1 MFARTVVNLTIS
13 LMLIAPLSSKAQEID
28 MTSLKCR
35 EFVNSKQ
42 ETATNIMLWLSGY
55 FTYEDDAQIINISK
69 IKNKENQL
77 KQYCADNQDLHW
89 LVLPNV
95 PNRLTTFVCSGLQ
108 GIEWAILRG
117 HSGGSMQVS
126 TLRRRYSSSRSP

>member
-13 LMLIAPLSSKAQEID
+13 FMLIAPLSSKAQEID

-55 FTYEDDAQIINISK
+55 FTYEDDAPIINISK

-77 KQYCADNQDLHW
+77 KQYCADNQDL
-89 LVLPNV
+89 
-95 PNRLTTFVCSGLQ
+95 
-108 GIEWAILRG
+108 
-117 HSGGSMQVS
+117 
-126 TLRRRYSSSRSP
+126 TLLEASEIFMDKKYNQ

>member
-1 MFARTVVNLTIS
+1 VLTLKHLRVALKSLEEAGGTMFARTVVNLTIS
-13 LMLIAPLSSKAQEID
+13 FMLIAPLSSQAQEID

-55 FTYEDDAQIINISK
+55 FTYEDDAPIINISK

-77 KQYCADNQDLHW
+77 KQYCADNQDL
-89 LVLPNV
+89 
-95 PNRLTTFVCSGLQ
+95 
-108 GIEWAILRG
+108 
-117 HSGGSMQVS
+117 
-126 TLRRRYSSSRSP
+126 TLLEASEIFMDKKYNQ